1 MMAGRTIYLV
11 RHADTS
17 MNASAGAEKE
27 RGWSNVPLDAEG
39 RSEAKRIASKL
50 AKCGVK
56 AIVSSDLPRAKQTA
70 DIASDWLGVSSTVDS
85 GLRTWDTGKC
95 AGQLKSKVEPHIIDL
110 VRHHPNEACSG
121 GESFDAFCRR
131 IRKALVACIKGH
143 TENPMAIIIH
153 ARVERLL
160 AATDYLED
168 RKVNVDTFLSKP
180 AAPGHI
186 EKWTVNP
193 GSLS

>member
-1 MMAGRTIYLV
+1 MAGRTIYLV

-39 RSEAKRIASKL
+39 RSEAKRIAAKL
-50 AKCGVK
+50 ARKDLK
-56 AIVSSDLPRAKQTA
+56 AVVSSDLPRARETGDIVA
-70 DIASDWLGVSSTVDS
+70 DWNGLVLHTEP

-110 VRHHPNEACSG
+110 VRHHPDEACNG
-121 GESFDAFCRR
+121 GESFDAFCQR
-131 IRKALVACIKGH
+131 IRKVLIACIKGH

-160 AATDYLED
+160 AATDYLQD

-180 AAPGHI
+180 AQPGHI